1 MNKKTLYFALF
12 LSLVAGLAVYRFSP
26 IQNQKNLPSA
36 SVFIGQVLSGEP
48 APQPAPAPR
57 PAPSPAPRKATPL
70 RPAAPPSA
78 PAPVPAEEHP
88 SFLLDSDNDGF
99 SDRIELALE
108 TDSADEHS
116 YPNDENRNGIDD
128 AWEQKFGI
136 VPNNGEEDSDKDGL
150 SDKLEYR
157 YGTDPLK
164 PDSDNDTFGDSDE
177 ILQLGTDPNDAT
189 DPGTIENIGIRITNF
204 EKNQSV
210 SDLQPFVKGVAPQD
224 TVVEIVVAL
233 EDGEDRILGRTT
245 TQENGIFIF
254 LIPEILEDGEYD
266 LVARVI
272 EPAGEE
278 TFLGMPVARAQ
289 DTGTQDTS
297 EERSVILME
306 SAPVHIIV
314 NRGLEVIPP
323 TPQKLSDREV
333 TEENLLQDLRIEII
347 DNQPVLLGK
356 AAYNS
361 EVVATWRS
369 IVLTSALIADSPRGE
384 FSISA
389 FHPLGSGDHEV
400 YVQAV
405 RLRDNAVSKTIK
417 VPFTIVEPEPKKEET
432 EPAAT
437 QQATEA
443 TELRPASAEIST
455 ETSPE
460 TPSSPLEDL
469 LSGKYAVYF
478 WPVAAVALFAVI
490 GNIAALVRLRKKTP
504 KNPADQNPK
513 ETPKPPPSGTV

>member
-36 SVFIGQVLSGEP
+36 SVFIGQALSGEP
-48 APQPAPAPR
+48 APQPAPR
-57 PAPSPAPRKATPL
+57 PAPSPAPRKTTPL

-78 PAPVPAEEHP
+78 PAEEHP

-108 TDSADEHS
+108 TDPTDEHS
-116 YPNDENRNGIDD
+116 YPKDENRNGIDD

-136 VPNNGEEDSDKDGL
+136 VPNDGEEDSDKDGL

-177 ILQLGTDPNDAT
+177 ILQFGTDPNDAT

-204 EKNQSV
+204 DKNQSV
-210 SDLQPFVKGVAPQD
+210 SDSQPFVKGVAPKD
-224 TVVEIVVAL
+224 SVVEIVVAL
-233 EDGEDRILGRTT
+233 EDGEDRVLGRTT
-245 TQENGIFIF
+245 TQENDVFIF

-289 DTGTQDTS
+289 DTGTGDTAG
-297 EERSVILME
+297 ERSVILME
-306 SAPVHIIV
+306 SDPVHITV

-369 IVLTSALIADSPRGE
+369 IVLASALISDSPRGE

-417 VPFTIVEPEPKKEET
+417 VPFTIVEQEPQKEET
-432 EPAAT
+432 EPAER
-437 QQATEA
+437 QQTMEEK
-443 TELRPASAEIST
+443 ELRPASAEVSAGT
-455 ETSPE
+455 SAEATSP
-460 TPSSPLEDL
+460 LDDL
-469 LSGKYAVYF
+469 LSGKYALYF

-513 ETPKPPPSGTV
+513 DTPKPPPSSTI